1 MRSSAAYVGL
11 ALELP
16 AVTVADRLAAALVL
30 FAGVFG
36 ARVLAVHG
44 QPALAALAA
53 VLALGTV
60 AIQVRHWTLSRER
73 PAVLLERLPGGALL
87 ASTAGEAPARATLG
101 HRTRRLGPS
110 VFLEVDFAFG
120 GRRTRYA
127 RWLTRFDVP
136 AAALRRWTVVLP
148 SCGRAACS

>member
-1 MRSSAAYVGL
+1 L

-16 AVTVADRLAAALVL
+16 AVTVADRVTAALVL
-30 FAGVFG
+30 LAGVFG
-36 ARVLAVHG
+36 ARVLALHG
-44 QPALAALAA
+44 QQALAAMPA

-60 AIQVRHWTLSRER
+60 AIQVRRWTRSRER
-73 PAVLLERLPGGALL
+73 PAVLLERLPSGALQV
-87 ASTAGEAPARATLG
+87 STAGETPARATLG

-120 GRRTRYA
+120 SRRMRYA

-136 AAALRRWTVVLP
+136 AVALRRWSVVLP